1 MSNFNDFTV
10 NNLDYFYKNKININ
24 DDNILIKLIKNE
36 RNIIKNYIHNNKY
49 NYEINNEKIKDE
61 KINLLK
67 KYCDTI
73 FVDLKIFDLLNN
85 LNNDE
90 YLFYTIKWNNNF
102 IEIIINK
109 IYIDTITNFISRI
122 NILIQIIEYFK
133 FKTKK
138 NININ
143 IYLILSDLEKKLP
156 PKYEIINPEH
166 VNSGFSNLSFNHK
179 YILIWRLEEFEKV
192 IFHELIHI
200 FDMDCRDQDIHNKF
214 NIIGEHRYYEAITD
228 FWGIFY
234 YIIYISIVTKIQ
246 IKLILEIEITFIKN
260 QAMILNDYYDLNSWS
275 SENNNLQD
283 IIIKQNTAALAYY
296 IIKYLIFMYIINNNI
311 NINNILDNY
320 DNFLNI
326 ILKKGLNQENFILL
340 NNNSLRMTLIQ
351 FK

>member
-1 MSNFNDFTV
+1 
-10 NNLDYFYKNKININ
+10 
-24 DDNILIKLIKNE
+24 
-36 RNIIKNYIHNNKY
+36 
-49 NYEINNEKIKDE
+49 
-61 KINLLK
+61 
-67 KYCDTI
+67 
-73 FVDLKIFDLLNN
+73 
-85 LNNDE
+85 
-90 YLFYTIKWNNNF
+90 
-102 IEIIINK
+102 
-109 IYIDTITNFISRI
+109 
-122 NILIQIIEYFK
+122 
-133 FKTKK
+133 
-138 NININ
+138 
-143 IYLILSDLEKKLP
+143 
-156 PKYEIINPEH
+156 
-166 VNSGFSNLSFNHK
+166 
-179 YILIWRLEEFEKV
+179 
-192 IFHELIHI
+192 
-200 FDMDCRDQDIHNKF
+200 MDCRDQDIHNKF